1 MALTEDCFYSQVIE
15 SGCCGDQGLLHIPI
29 LTVKDIRQQT
39 CKHDSRRLI
48 LIWNCFFSRF

>member
-48 LIWNCFFSRF
+48 II